1 MLAWPSGACPS
12 PLLQLWTKASVP
24 HLLKQGMLLGL
35 QPRVLWCPVQI
46 YKEGSLTSEKLRE
59 TGVAWKDVFEEIPIH
74 VRNSPLAAAM
84 LACVE
89 PEVPRCASTC
99 ACTHGTHLAVAAT
112 CGLTV
117 ACACACRGSD

>member
-1 MLAWPSGACPS
+1 MTLLILRQDMLSECP
-12 PLLQLWTKASVP
+12 QTCYVF
-24 HLLKQGMLLGL
+24 M
-35 QPRVLWCPVQI
+35 QI

-89 PEVPRCASTC
+89 PEVMNLLWNLLCFWMP
-99 ACTHGTHLAVAAT
+99 HKQQILIAVF
-112 CGLTV
+112 
-117 ACACACRGSD
+117 RFFH